1 MNELLTSIDRAYQEI
16 QNLQLQPTKN
26 NLAIIMDVLQ
36 VLENSYNH
44 LKECSCHKEAE
55 KEEPEIRIEPIV
67 TEE

>member
-36 VLENSYNH
+36 VLENAYSH
-44 LKECSCHKEAE
+44 LKECSCHKETE

>member
-36 VLENSYNH
+36 VLENAYNH
-44 LKECSCHKEAE
+44 LKECPGHKEVK